1 MANLG
6 MTIPSS
12 IQSMR
17 LELADR
23 FPKEAERADSF
34 LVTRGFE
41 ADAHSIWLEEFSN
54 ATTAAM
60 RAQDERTVREYLSF
74 MSKQL
79 ARADD
84 ELKKYIDVSYVEPLM
99 HGLDVTSKKWAWK
112 FIPASLKT
120 LYVSM
125 WGEPRF

>member
-1 MANLG
+1 
-6 MTIPSS
+6 
-12 IQSMR
+12 
-17 LELADR
+17 
-23 FPKEAERADSF
+23 
-34 LVTRGFE
+34 
-41 ADAHSIWLEEFSN
+41 
-54 ATTAAM
+54 M

-112 FIPASLKT
+112 FIPSNLKT